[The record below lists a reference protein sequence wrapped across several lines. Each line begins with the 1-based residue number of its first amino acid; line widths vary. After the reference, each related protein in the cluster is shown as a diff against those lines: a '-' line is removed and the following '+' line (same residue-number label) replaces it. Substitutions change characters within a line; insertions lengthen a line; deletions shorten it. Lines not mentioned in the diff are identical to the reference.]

1 MALKTS
7 LVIAGDS
14 ASAVAALDDLERGLD
29 RTGAAS
35 AEMSKSVQAGGRA
48 VVDSMQR
55 GEAAVGDLGR
65 TLVGTSGAAGQLS
78 TATDGISAS
87 LNRYGA
93 GTVAAGEATQALQ
106 SAKLKLFAAEEQLEA
121 ALGRLA
127 LAQQKAADAAD
138 NDAVAQQEL
147 GVAIAQAQSSAA
159 SAQIRVTK
167 AQKELAD
174 ATDGSAKAAN
184 RQQYAIRNA
193 GQQVGDFGLQVAT
206 GQDPARAFSQQ
217 IGQLGYAMSEMGG
230 KAGAVG
236 AFLTGPWGIAL
247 TIAAAVAAPFIEKL
261 IEGGEKADEMAS
273 KLVTAANAADSFGT
287 AQSLV
292 GKVIDLT
299 TGKMKTLNVVMVEY
313 IKLAAQANIVA
324 AQKQQREASDALK
337 GKGQLG
343 VVEVAPGVVAGIAAL
358 TSGAD
363 RTGEKALGVLH
374 KLAAQSDA
382 LKPLKSAL
390 DDYATA
396 INRIDL
402 SRLSSLK
409 PGELDGVA
417 AKVGTL
423 TSGAIAQLDKLGASG
438 KLAGRDLIE
447 TKKSVLDLGKAV
459 QDQIANQLA
468 IDAADGKGVSALL
481 KPYEKPK
488 KERKRKGPSQAAL
501 DAEAL
506 GISDRIAGIEDQYA
520 ELPTTIKK
528 ANDQLRELGKIKAD
542 INKQPLL
549 PGAEALK
556 ARIEAL
562 EPTIKNSLNKPFN
575 DYLKQQRQ
583 SAEIERLQI
592 QGRDDE
598 ATALQEV
605 LKLQKEQQPLSE
617 QQINAVLETVKAE
630 RERALVLRDQRA
642 LIQGNIAAVQ
652 SFRGALEQTV
662 ANALRG
668 RFSLGNILASIGNN
682 AINIASQRI
691 VEQIFG
697 NTLRS
702 LESQARGSD
711 RVETAAAS
719 IANSLGKGSSAVESF
734 GTSLDNAATTIRNA
748 AARIDGKPTPVAAND
763 NAGVTTS
770 GGTGP
775 SANDNGGP
783 DIIVTAPIRRG
794 LAGQGAVEQIF
805 SLVDGALRAIGIR
818 TPPIIGDVIKG
829 SLGRLEKSLPSVLA
843 GAAGGATASRI
854 ILGDRG
860 SAGTIGSSIGGAIG
874 QKVGEKFLTTGLSTI
889 SKGLGS
895 FAGPIGSVVGGLL
908 GGLVGGL
915 FAKQKF
921 ATSTITSA
929 TGKAVTVGNDGES
942 QKTAASLSGAVQSGI
957 AKIADQLGGVLDSFK
972 VSIGTY
978 KDGFRV
984 NTIGYGGSLKH
995 VQGETYGFDT
1005 AEAAISFAIADAIK
1019 DGGVKGLSA
1028 AVQAALQSSTDVDA
1042 ALKEALNVSSLET
1055 ALGGVGAQLAK
1066 EVQAFQ
1072 KTADERLRLAKAYGL
1087 DLVKVE
1093 QLNAKDRL
1101 ALNQKLL
1108 RDQVGSLQDLVDEI
1122 TSGSLFEGSAVDKRT
1137 ALLDQI
1143 AAVRGDANA
1152 GVDGAAD
1159 KLAKLLEQLNTVS
1172 KDAFGT
1178 TGAFAADQQSIL
1190 DSARE
1195 AIANANKRVADAQKG
1210 SDPALAETNAQ
1221 LNESNDQLA
1230 KISSQIGD
1238 SVAYLKSIAANNDTL
1253 DLSGLRLRAAY

>member
-29 RTGAAS
+29 RTSAAS

-93 GTVAAGEATQALQ
+93 GTAAAGEATQALQ

-138 NDAVAQQEL
+138 NDAVAQQNL

-217 IGQLGYAMSEMGG
+217 IGQLRYAMSEMGG
-230 KAGAVG
+230 KAGSVG

-247 TIAAAVAAPFIEKL
+247 TIAAAFAAPFIEKL

-273 KLVTAANAADSFGT
+273 KLVTAASAADSFGT

-324 AQKQQREASDALK
+324 AQKQQREAKDALV
-337 GKGQLG
+337 G
-343 VVEVAPGVVAGIAAL
+343 VGESSAGERLKATVFGFL
-358 TSGAD
+358 THGGRSGAAESNRD
-363 RTGEKALGVLH
+363 L
-374 KLAAQSDA
+374 QSDLA
-382 LKPLKSAL
+382 PLKSVV
-390 DDYATA
+390 DDYAAA
-396 INRIDL
+396 INRVDL
-402 SRLSSLK
+402 SRLTSLK

-488 KERKRKGPSQAAL
+488 KKRKRKGPSQAAL

-520 ELPTTIKK
+520 ELPTAIKK

-598 ATALQEV
+598 AAALQEV